1 MKYLFLA
8 LITFSS
14 LASNFIPVA
23 TIQNNSKAGY
33 SLLADCQRASAI
45 DEVCQ
50 DVGDQPLESYEVY
63 AYDVDDE
70 TKPIYLAKQQLES
83 CTNIADCNFKFL
95 TFACLDESHFSV
107 KNFDTLELYCTKRI
121 GFEKKS
127 MKSIRQS
134 QSLLNDYNTQI
145 SIKMASDLQESRLQE
160 KLKLIDAGKRV
171 IALLNL
177 RNESKNLTT
186 AQVAQLITTFSSI
199 KSVLETG
206 SLLTA
211 KGLISQV
218 VPDGIIITASD
229 KDALIT
235 ELDKF
240 IK

>member
-8 LITFSS
+8 LITFST
-14 LASNFIPVA
+14 LASNFIPVS
-23 TIQNNSKAGY
+23 TIQNNTKAGY
-33 SLLADCQRASAI
+33 SLLADCQRASAP
-45 DEVCQ
+45 DEICQ
-50 DVGDQPLESYEVY
+50 DIGDQPLETYEVY
-63 AYDVDDE
+63 TYEVDDE
-70 TKPIYLAKQQLES
+70 SKPIYLAKQQIEL

-95 TFACLDESHFSV
+95 TFACLDESHFAV
-107 KNFDTLELYCTKRI
+107 KNFDTLEIYCTKRI

-134 QSLLNDYNTQI
+134 QSLLNAYNTQKT
-145 SIKMASDLQESRLQE
+145 IKLANELQEQRLQE

-186 AQVAQLITTFSSI
+186 AQVAQLITTFASI

-218 VPDGIIITASD
+218 IPDGIIITDAD
-229 KDALIT
+229 KSALIA